1 MSESA
6 SSHGWERILNRTKIS
21 HVGTHG
27 IRHRATTE
35 IANSGVP
42 VKVGMQL
49 TAHKR
54 SLSSCDTSTREDAPV
69 RAAAEVVAMRRR
81 TMLEA
86 ACSADATATDRA
98 AAAIVAAAT
107 PSATL
112 VNDAPY
118 TPRGRFGIAEVQTAR
133 FHRGQSEPSTPAPR
147 RNPHRAV
154 ISLSAR
160 SSGSG
165 VMPTWGVNS

>member
-1 MSESA
+1 MSESTY
-6 SSHGWERILNRTKIS
+6 SHGWERILNRTKIS

-49 TAHKR
+49 MAHKTVTQFMR
-54 SLSSCDTSTREDAPV
+54 YVHTQDAAV

-86 ACSADATATDRA
+86 ASSADATTTDRA

-112 VNDAPY
+112 VSDSPY
-118 TPRGRFGIAEVQTAR
+118 TPPTKIGASRQFRHRRGANRAVPPGTKRAFD
-133 FHRGQSEPSTPAPR
+133 PAPR
-147 RNPHRAV
+147 
-154 ISLSAR
+154 
-160 SSGSG
+160 
-165 VMPTWGVNS
+165 